1 MIVSRQWLLDYIPL
15 ELPVEQ
21 WADRLTMSG
30 CNLESIEPA
39 GQDFAVDLEITSN
52 RADCLGHIGIARE
65 LSVLLDAPFTR
76 PGAIVE
82 PIADRTDSITSVELQ
97 CPEMCPQYM
106 ARVVRGVKV
115 GPSPEWLIERLQTV
129 FPGYKPIN
137 NIVDITNYVMLECGQ
152 PLHAFDL
159 DKLRGHRIVV
169 RKAKTGEKLAAINHV
184 EYTLAPEMC
193 IIADAERPV
202 AIAGVM
208 GGAET
213 EITSGT
219 VNVLVE
225 TANFTPLAVRNTA
238 RTLKLHSPSSYRF
251 ERQIDIQQLD
261 WASRRCCE
269 LILQLAGGELLD
281 EPVVEGDV
289 PDWNPALIKLR
300 FARVEAVL
308 GIKIPVD
315 ECVRILTSL
324 GLPVMGKPTSES
336 ASFRPPSWRRDL
348 TREIDLIEEIARM
361 HGYDKIPADRPIP
374 VVSGSRSTA
383 ERVRERIE
391 NVLTAAGFNE
401 ALTFSFVTEE
411 LAKTFVRD
419 ASLPDLVLTQTAGEF
434 GNRARST
441 IIPSLLVARREN
453 ERQGN
458 LSADLYE
465 VARVFLGTDPAKPET
480 QPLRVA
486 LITGRSFFEVKGV
499 LEAIVRAI
507 NPALKITAQPSSISQ
522 FTPGRGAE
530 LSLSVAFCSAKERP
544 FSEKKATVSWAV
556 LGEIDR
562 DAPHVRDLKLR
573 EPATIAEFDLQPL
586 IDHAVLVAEAQPL
599 PENPAVTRDLNLVLD
614 EAITWAALESTVRSS
629 AGPHLEQVRFVDQ
642 YRGKHIPAGKKSY
655 VFSMSL
661 RAADRTLTSDEI
673 DAVQASVL
681 KACETGHG
689 AALRG

>member
-1 MIVSRQWLLDYIPL
+1 MIVSRQWLLEYIPL
-15 ELPVEQ
+15 ELPVEE

-30 CNLESIEPA
+30 CNLESIEAA
-39 GQDFAVDLEITSN
+39 GSDFAVDLEITSN
-52 RADCLGHIGIARE
+52 RADCLGHLGIARE
-65 LSVLLDAPFTR
+65 LSVLLDAPFSR
-76 PGAIVE
+76 PGAMVD
-82 PIADRTDSITSVELQ
+82 PVADLTESVTSVELQ

-106 ARVVRGVKV
+106 ARVLRGVKV
-115 GPSPEWLIERLQTV
+115 GPSPDWMVERLQTV

-152 PLHAFDL
+152 PLHAFDF
-159 DKLRGHRIVV
+159 DKLAGKKIIV
-169 RKAKTGEKLAAINHV
+169 RKARTGEKLAAINHV
-184 EYTLAPEMC
+184 EYALTPEMC
-193 IIADAERPV
+193 VIADAEKPV

-213 EITSGT
+213 EITAGT
-219 VNVLVE
+219 VNVLIE
-225 TANFTPLAVRNTA
+225 TANFTPLSVRNVA
-238 RTLKLHSPSSYRF
+238 RSLKLHSPSSYRF
-251 ERQIDIQQLD
+251 ERQVDIQQLD

-269 LILQLAGGELLD
+269 LIQQLAGGELLD
-281 EPVVEGDV
+281 EPLVEGDV
-289 PDWNPALIKLR
+289 PDWNPELITLR

-324 GLPVMGKPTSES
+324 GLPVMGKVTSES
-336 ASFRPPSWRRDL
+336 AKFRPPSWRRDL
-348 TREIDLIEEIARM
+348 TREIDLIEEIIRI
-361 HGYDKIPADRPIP
+361 HGYDQIPEDRPIP

-391 NVLTAAGFNE
+391 HVLTAAGFNE

-411 LAKTFVRD
+411 LVKTFVRD
-419 ASLPDLVLTQTAGEF
+419 ASLPDLVLTQAAGEF
-434 GNRARST
+434 GNRARNS
-441 IIPSLLVARREN
+441 IIPSLLAARREN

-458 LSADLYE
+458 LTADLYE
-465 VARVFLGTDPAKPET
+465 IARVFLGTDPSNPAT

-499 LEAIVRAI
+499 LEAVARAI
-507 NPALKITAQPSSISQ
+507 NPALTITAQPSAIAQ

-530 LSLSVAFCSAKERP
+530 LSLSVAKER
-544 FSEKKATVSWAV
+544 SSAEQKTTLWGV

-562 DAPHVRDLKLR
+562 SSAHVKDLKLR
-573 EPATIAEFDLQPL
+573 EPVTIAEFDLQPL
-586 IDHAVLVAEAQPL
+586 IDHAVLVAHAQPL
-599 PENPAVTRDLNLVLD
+599 PANPAVTRDLNLVLD
-614 EAITWAALESTVRSS
+614 EVVTWATLEATVRGS

-642 YRGKHIPAGKKSY
+642 YRGKHIPTGKKSY
-655 VFSMSL
+655 VFSMAL
-661 RAADRTLTSDEI
+661 RAADRTLTSEEI

-681 KACETGHG
+681 KACETSLG

>member
-1 MIVSRQWLLDYIPL
+1 MIVSRQWILDYIPL
-15 ELPVEQ
+15 EMPVEE

-39 GQDFAVDLEITSN
+39 GADFAVDLEITSN

-65 LSVLLDAPFTR
+65 LSVLLDTPFSR

-82 PIADRTDSITSVELQ
+82 PIAERTDSITSVELQ
-97 CPEMCPQYM
+97 CPDMCPQYM
-106 ARVVRGVKV
+106 ARVIRGVKV
-115 GPSPEWLIERLQTV
+115 GPSPAWMVERLQTV
-129 FPGYKPIN
+129 FPAYKPIN
-137 NIVDITNYVMLECGQ
+137 NIVDITNYIMMECGQ
-152 PLHAFDL
+152 PLHAFDF
-159 DKLRGHRIVV
+159 DKLGGNRIVV

-184 EYTLAPEMC
+184 EYALTPEMC

-238 RTLKLHSPSSYRF
+238 RSLKLQSPSSYRF
-251 ERQIDIQQLD
+251 ERQVDIQQLD

-419 ASLPDLVLTQTAGEF
+419 TTLPDLVLTQTAGEF

-441 IIPSLLVARREN
+441 MIPSLLVARREN

-458 LSADLYE
+458 MTADLYE

-480 QPLRVA
+480 QPMRVA

-499 LEAIVRAI
+499 LEAVVRAI
-507 NPALKITAQPSSISQ
+507 NPALTITAQPSAITQ
-522 FTPGRGAE
+522 FTPGRGAD
-530 LSLSVAFCSAKERP
+530 LSLNGKP
-544 FSEKKATVSWAV
+544 WGV
-556 LGEIDR
+556 LGEVQR
-562 DAPHVRDLKLR
+562 DAPHLRDLKLR

-586 IDHAVLVAEAQPL
+586 IDHAVLVAEAQLL
-599 PENPAVTRDLNLVLD
+599 PEHPAVTRDLNFVLD
-614 EAITWAALESTVRSS
+614 EPVQWAALESTIRAA
-629 AGPHLEQVRFVDQ
+629 AGPLLEQVRFVDQ
-642 YRGKHIPAGKKSY
+642 YRGKHIAAGKKSY

-661 RAADRTLTSDEI
+661 RAADRTLTSGEI
-673 DAVQASVL
+673 DAVQASVV
-681 KACETGHG
+681 KACESALG

>member
-15 ELPVEQ
+15 DLPVQE

-39 GQDFAVDLEITSN
+39 GNDFAVDLEITSN

-65 LSVLLDAPFTR
+65 LSVLLDVPFTR
-76 PGAIVE
+76 PGAMVE
-82 PIADRTDSITSVELQ
+82 PIADLTDSVTSVELQ
-97 CPEMCPQYM
+97 CPDMCPQYM

-115 GPSPEWLIERLQTV
+115 GPSPAWMIERLQTV

-137 NIVDITNYVMLECGQ
+137 NIVDITNYVMMECGQ
-152 PLHAFDL
+152 PLHAFDF
-159 DKLRGHRIVV
+159 DKLRGQRIVV
-169 RKAKTGEKLAAINHV
+169 RQAKTGEKLAAINHL
-184 EYTLAPEMC
+184 EYTLTPDMC
-193 IIADAERPV
+193 VIADAERPV

-213 EITSGT
+213 EITTGT
-219 VNVLVE
+219 TNVLIE
-225 TANFTPLAVRNTA
+225 TANFAPLAVRNAA
-238 RTLKLHSPSSYRF
+238 RSLKLHSPSSYRF

-269 LILQLAGGELLD
+269 LILEHAGGEVLD

-289 PDWNPALIKLR
+289 PDWNPQPIKLR
-300 FARVEAVL
+300 FSRVEEVL

-348 TREIDLIEEIARM
+348 TREIDLIEEIVRM

-374 VVSGSRSTA
+374 VVSGKRSTA

-391 NVLTAAGFNE
+391 NVLTGAGFNE

-419 ASLPDLVLTQTAGEF
+419 ASLPDLVLTQSAGEF

-441 IIPSLLVARREN
+441 MIPSLLAARREN

-458 LSADLYE
+458 MTAELYE
-465 VARVFLGTDPAKPET
+465 VARVFLGTDPSKPET
-480 QPLRVA
+480 QPIRVA

-499 LEAIVRAI
+499 LEAVVRAI
-507 NPALKITAQPSSISQ
+507 NPALTISAQPSSITQ
-522 FTPGRGAE
+522 FTPGRGAD
-530 LSLSVAFCSAKERP
+530 LSLNGKL
-544 FSEKKATVSWAV
+544 WGV
-556 LGEIDR
+556 LGEVHR
-562 DAPHVRDLKLR
+562 TAPHLRDLKLR
-573 EPATIAEFDLQPL
+573 EPATVAEFDLQPL
-586 IDHAVLVAEAQPL
+586 IDYAVLVAEAQPL

-614 EAITWAALESTVRSS
+614 EPVTWASLEATVRSA
-629 AGPHLEQVRFVDQ
+629 AGPHLEGVRFVDQ
-642 YRGKHIPAGKKSY
+642 YRGKHIAAGKKSY
-655 VFSMSL
+655 VFSMAL
-661 RAADRTLTSDEI
+661 RAADRTLTSEEI
-673 DAVQASVL
+673 DAVQARVL
-681 KACETGHG
+681 KACETGLG
-689 AALRG
+689 GALRG

>member
-15 ELPVEQ
+15 ELPVEE

-39 GQDFAVDLEITSN
+39 GSDFAVDLEITSN
-52 RADCLGHIGIARE
+52 RADCLGHLGIARE
-65 LSVLLDAPFTR
+65 LSVLLDGSFSR
-76 PGAIVE
+76 PGAMVE
-82 PIADRTDSITSVELQ
+82 PIADLTESVTSVELQ

-106 ARVVRGVKV
+106 ARVLRGVKV
-115 GPSPEWLIERLQTV
+115 GPSPAWMVERLQTV

-152 PLHAFDL
+152 PLHAFDF
-159 DKLRGHRIVV
+159 DKLSGQRIVV
-169 RKAKTGEKLAAINHV
+169 RKAKTGEKVAAINHI
-184 EYTLAPEMC
+184 EYALTPEMC
-193 IIADAERPV
+193 VIADADKPV

-208 GGAET
+208 GGAGT
-213 EITSGT
+213 EITAGT
-219 VNVLVE
+219 VNVLIE
-225 TANFTPLAVRNTA
+225 TANFTPLSVRNAA
-238 RTLKLHSPSSYRF
+238 RSLKLHSPSSYRF
-251 ERQIDIQQLD
+251 ERQVDIQQLD

-269 LILQLAGGELLD
+269 LIQQLAGGELLD
-281 EPVVEGDV
+281 EPIVEGDV
-289 PDWNPALIKLR
+289 PDWNPEPITLR

-324 GLPVMGKPTSES
+324 GLPVMGKVTGES
-336 ASFRPPSWRRDL
+336 AKFRPPSWRRDL
-348 TREIDLIEEIARM
+348 TREIDLIEEIIRI
-361 HGYDKIPADRPIP
+361 HGYDNIPEDRPIP

-391 NVLTAAGFNE
+391 HVLTAAGFNE

-434 GNRARST
+434 GNRARAT
-441 IIPSLLVARREN
+441 IIPSLLAARREN

-458 LSADLYE
+458 LTADLYE
-465 VARVFLGTDPAKPET
+465 IARVFLGTDPSKPET
-480 QPLRVA
+480 QPLRVG

-499 LEAIVRAI
+499 LEAIARAI
-507 NPALKITAQPSSISQ
+507 NPALTITAQPSAISQ
-522 FTPGRGAE
+522 FTPGRGAVV
-530 LSLSVAFCSAKERP
+530 LLGGKL
-544 FSEKKATVSWAV
+544 WGV

-562 DAPHVRDLKLR
+562 SASHVRDLKLR

-586 IDHAVLVAEAQPL
+586 IDHAVLVAQAQPL
-599 PENPAVTRDLNLVLD
+599 PDNPVVTRDLNLVLD
-614 EAITWAALESTVRSS
+614 ESVTWATLEATVRSS

-642 YRGKHIPAGKKSY
+642 YRGKHIPTGKKSY

-661 RAADRTLTSDEI
+661 RAADRTLTSEEI

-681 KACETGHG
+681 KACETGLG

>member
-1 MIVSRQWLLDYIPL
+1 MIVSRQWLLEYIPL
-15 ELPVEQ
+15 DLPVEE

-39 GQDFAVDLEITSN
+39 GSDFAIDLEITSN
-52 RADCLGHIGIARE
+52 RADCLGHLGIARE
-65 LSVLLDAPFTR
+65 LSVLLDAPFSR
-76 PGAIVE
+76 PGAMVE
-82 PIADRTDSITSVELQ
+82 PVADLTESVTSVELQ

-106 ARVVRGVKV
+106 ARVLRGVKV
-115 GPSPEWLIERLQTV
+115 GPSPDWMVERLQTV

-152 PLHAFDL
+152 PLHAFDF
-159 DKLRGHRIVV
+159 DKLAGQKIVV
-169 RKAKTGEKLAAINHV
+169 RRAKTGEKLAAINHI
-184 EYTLAPEMC
+184 EYSLTPEMC
-193 IIADAERPV
+193 VIADAEKPV

-213 EITSGT
+213 EITAGT
-219 VNVLVE
+219 VNVLIE
-225 TANFTPLAVRNTA
+225 TANFTPLSVRNAA
-238 RTLKLHSPSSYRF
+238 RSLKLHSPSSYRF

-269 LILQLAGGELLD
+269 LIQQLAGGELLD

-289 PDWNPALIKLR
+289 PDWNPELITLR

-324 GLPVMGKPTSES
+324 GLPVMGKVTSES
-336 ASFRPPSWRRDL
+336 AKFRPPSWRRDL
-348 TREIDLIEEIARM
+348 TREIDLIEEIIRI
-361 HGYDKIPADRPIP
+361 HGYDQIPEDRPIP

-391 NVLTAAGFNE
+391 HVLTAAGFNE
-401 ALTFSFVTEE
+401 ALTFSFVTED

-419 ASLPDLVLTQTAGEF
+419 ASLPDLVLTQAAGEF
-434 GNRARST
+434 GNRARAT
-441 IIPSLLVARREN
+441 IIPSLLAARREN

-458 LSADLYE
+458 LTADLYE
-465 VARVFLGTDPAKPET
+465 IARVFLGTDPSKPAT

-499 LEAIVRAI
+499 LEAVARAI
-507 NPALKITAQPSSISQ
+507 NPALTITAQPSAIAQ

-530 LSLSVAFCSAKERP
+530 LSLSVAFRSAKEH
-544 FSEKKATVSWAV
+544 SSAEQKATLWGV

-562 DAPHVRDLKLR
+562 NAACVRDLKLR

-586 IDHAVLVAEAQPL
+586 IDHAVLVAHAQPL
-599 PENPAVTRDLNLVLD
+599 PANPAVTRDLNLVLD
-614 EAITWAALESTVRSS
+614 EAVTWATLEATVQGS

-642 YRGKHIPAGKKSY
+642 YRGKHIPTGKKSY
-655 VFSMSL
+655 VFSMAL
-661 RAADRTLTSDEI
+661 RAADRTLTSEEI
-673 DAVQASVL
+673 DAVQAGVL
-681 KACETGHG
+681 KACESGLG

>member
-1 MIVSRQWLLDYIPL
+1 MIVSRQWLLEYIPL
-15 ELPVEQ
+15 ELPVEV

-30 CNLESIEPA
+30 CNLESIEPS
-39 GQDFAVDLEITSN
+39 GQDYAVDLEITSN
-52 RADCLGHIGIARE
+52 RADCLGHLGIARE
-65 LSVLLDAPFTR
+65 LSVLLDAPFSR
-76 PGAIVE
+76 PGAMVE
-82 PIADRTDSITSVELQ
+82 PVADLTESVTSVELQ

-106 ARVVRGVKV
+106 ARVMRGVKV
-115 GPSPEWLIERLQTV
+115 GPSPDWMIERLQTV

-137 NIVDITNYVMLECGQ
+137 NIVDITNYVMMECGQ
-152 PLHAFDL
+152 PLHAFDF
-159 DKLRGHRIVV
+159 DKLAGKKIVV
-169 RKAKTGEKLAAINHV
+169 RRAKTGEKLAAINHI
-184 EYTLAPEMC
+184 EYALTPEMC
-193 IIADAERPV
+193 VIADAEKPV

-213 EITSGT
+213 EITAGT
-219 VNVLVE
+219 VNVLIE
-225 TANFTPLAVRNTA
+225 TANFTPLSVRNAA
-238 RTLKLHSPSSYRF
+238 RSLKLQSPSSYRF

-269 LILQLAGGELLD
+269 LIQQLAGGELLD
-281 EPVVEGDV
+281 EPIVEGDV
-289 PDWNPALIKLR
+289 PDWNPEPITLR

-308 GIKIPVD
+308 GIRIPVD

-324 GLPVMGKPTSES
+324 GLPVMGKVTGES
-336 ASFRPPSWRRDL
+336 AKFRPPSWRRDL
-348 TREIDLIEEIARM
+348 TREIDLIEEIIRI
-361 HGYDKIPADRPIP
+361 HGYDNIPEDRPIP

-391 NVLTAAGFNE
+391 HVLTAAGFNE

-419 ASLPDLVLTQTAGEF
+419 ASLPDLVLTQAAGEF
-434 GNRARST
+434 GNRARAT
-441 IIPSLLVARREN
+441 IIPSLLAARREN

-458 LSADLYE
+458 LTADLYE
-465 VARVFLGTDPAKPET
+465 IARVFLGTDPSNPAT

-499 LEAIVRAI
+499 LEAVARAV
-507 NPALKITAQPSSISQ
+507 NPTLTITAQPSAISQ

-530 LSLSVAFCSAKERP
+530 LSVAFRSAKERSSAEP
-544 FSEKKATVSWAV
+544 TPTIPWGV
-556 LGEIDR
+556 LGEVDR
-562 DAPHVRDLKLR
+562 TAPNVRDLKLR

-586 IDHAVLVAEAQPL
+586 IDHAVLVAQAQPL
-599 PENPAVTRDLNLVLD
+599 PDNPAVTRDLNLVLD
-614 EAITWAALESTVRSS
+614 EAVTWSALEAIVKGS
-629 AGPHLEQVRFVDQ
+629 AGPHLEHVRFVDQ
-642 YRGKHIPAGKKSY
+642 YRGKHIPTGKKSY

-661 RAADRTLTSDEI
+661 RAADRTLTSEEI

-681 KACETGHG
+681 KACESGLG

>member
-30 CNLESIEPA
+30 CNLESIAPA
-39 GQDFAVDLEITSN
+39 GADFAVDLEITSN

-82 PIADRTDSITSVELQ
+82 PIAERTDSITSVELQ

-106 ARVVRGVKV
+106 ARVIRGVKV
-115 GPSPEWLIERLQTV
+115 GPSPTWMIERLQTV
-129 FPGYKPIN
+129 FPAYKPIN

-152 PLHAFDL
+152 PLHAFDF
-159 DKLRGHRIVV
+159 DQLRGNRIVV

-184 EYTLAPEMC
+184 EYALTPEMC

-208 GGAET
+208 GGADT

-219 VNVLVE
+219 VHVLIE
-225 TANFTPLAVRNTA
+225 TANFTPLSVRNTA
-238 RTLKLHSPSSYRF
+238 RSLKLQSPSSYRF
-251 ERQIDIQQLD
+251 ERQVDIQQLD

-289 PDWNPALIKLR
+289 PDWNPAPIKLR
-300 FARVEAVL
+300 FARIEAVL
-308 GIKIPVD
+308 GIKIPVE

-411 LAKTFVRD
+411 LSKTFVRD
-419 ASLPDLVLTQTAGEF
+419 ASLPDLVLTQSAGEF

-441 IIPSLLVARREN
+441 MIPSLLVARREN

-458 LSADLYE
+458 MTADLYE
-465 VARVFLGTDPAKPET
+465 VARVFLGTDPANPET

-499 LEAIVRAI
+499 LEAVVRAI
-507 NPALKITAQPSSISQ
+507 NPALTITAQPSSITQ

-530 LSLSVAFCSAKERP
+530 LSLHGKP
-544 FSEKKATVSWAV
+544 WAV
-556 LGEIDR
+556 LGEVHR
-562 DAPHVRDLKLR
+562 DAPHLRDVKLR

-599 PENPAVTRDLNLVLD
+599 PETPAVTRDLNLVLD
-614 EAITWAALESTVRSS
+614 EPVTWATLEATVRGA

-642 YRGKHIPAGKKSY
+642 YRGKHIPTGKKSY

-661 RAADRTLTSDEI
+661 RAADRTLTSEEI
-673 DAVQASVL
+673 DQVQANVL
-681 KACETGHG
+681 KACETRLG

>member
-15 ELPVEQ
+15 DLPVQE

-39 GQDFAVDLEITSN
+39 GADFAVDLEITSN

-82 PIADRTDSITSVELQ
+82 PIAERTDSVTSVELQ
-97 CPEMCPQYM
+97 CPDMCPQYM
-106 ARVVRGVKV
+106 ARVIRGVKV
-115 GPSPEWLIERLQTV
+115 DPSPAWMIERLQTV
-129 FPGYKPIN
+129 FPAYKPIN

-152 PLHAFDL
+152 PLHAFDF
-159 DKLRGHRIVV
+159 DKLRGNRIVV
-169 RKAKTGEKLAAINHV
+169 RAAKTGEKLAAINHV
-184 EYTLAPEMC
+184 EYALTPEMC

-213 EITSGT
+213 EITTGT
-219 VNVLVE
+219 VNVLIE

-238 RTLKLHSPSSYRF
+238 RSLKLQSPSSYRF
-251 ERQIDIQQLD
+251 ERQVDIQQLD

-289 PDWNPALIKLR
+289 PDWNPTPIKLR

-308 GIKIPVD
+308 GITIPVE

-324 GLPVMGKPTSES
+324 GLPVMGKPNSEA

-374 VVSGSRSTA
+374 VVSGSRSKA

-391 NVLTAAGFNE
+391 NVLTGAGFNE
-401 ALTFSFVTEE
+401 ALTFSFVTED

-419 ASLPDLVLTQTAGEF
+419 ASLPELVLTQTAGEF

-441 IIPSLLVARREN
+441 MIPSLLAARREN

-458 LSADLYE
+458 MTADLYE
-465 VARVFLGTDPAKPET
+465 IARVFLGTDPSQSET
-480 QPLRVA
+480 QPIRIA
-486 LITGRSFFEVKGV
+486 LVTGRSFFEVKGV

-507 NPALKITAQPSSISQ
+507 NPALSLTATPSSISQ
-522 FTPGRGAE
+522 FSPGRGAD
-530 LSLSVAFCSAKERP
+530 LSLNGKP
-544 FSEKKATVSWAV
+544 WGI
-556 LGEIDR
+556 LGEVHR
-562 DAPHVRDLKLR
+562 DAPHLRDLKLR
-573 EPATIAEFDLQPL
+573 EPATVAEFDLQPL

-614 EAITWAALESTVRSS
+614 EPVTWASLEATVRSA
-629 AGPHLEQVRFVDQ
+629 AGPHLEGVRFVDQ

-655 VFSMSL
+655 VFSMAL

-673 DAVQASVL
+673 DAVQTCVL
-681 KACETGHG
+681 KACETALG

>member
-1 MIVSRQWLLDYIPL
+1 MIVSRQWLLEYIPL
-15 ELPVEQ
+15 DLPVEE

-39 GQDFAVDLEITSN
+39 GSDFAVDLEITSN
-52 RADCLGHIGIARE
+52 RADCLGHLGIARE

-76 PGAIVE
+76 PGAMVE
-82 PIADRTDSITSVELQ
+82 PVADLTESVTSVELQ

-106 ARVVRGVKV
+106 ARVLRGVKV
-115 GPSPEWLIERLQTV
+115 GPSPAWMVERLQTV

-152 PLHAFDL
+152 PLHAFDF
-159 DKLRGHRIVV
+159 DKLAGKKIIV
-169 RKAKTGEKLAAINHV
+169 RKARTGEKLAAINHI
-184 EYTLAPEMC
+184 EYTLTPEMC
-193 IIADAERPV
+193 VIADAEKPV

-213 EITSGT
+213 EITAGT
-219 VNVLVE
+219 VNVLIE
-225 TANFTPLAVRNTA
+225 TANFTPLSVRNAA
-238 RTLKLHSPSSYRF
+238 RSLKLHSPSSYRF
-251 ERQIDIQQLD
+251 ERQVDIQQLD

-269 LILQLAGGELLD
+269 LIQQLAGGELLD
-281 EPVVEGDV
+281 EPIVEGDV
-289 PDWNPALIKLR
+289 PDWNPELITLR

-308 GIKIPVD
+308 GIKVPVD

-324 GLPVMGKPTSES
+324 GLPVMGKVTGES
-336 ASFRPPSWRRDL
+336 AKFRPPSWRRDL
-348 TREIDLIEEIARM
+348 TREIDLIEEIIRI
-361 HGYDKIPADRPIP
+361 HGYDNIPEDRPIP

-391 NVLTAAGFNE
+391 HVLTAAGFNE

-419 ASLPDLVLTQTAGEF
+419 ASLPDLILTQTAGEF
-434 GNRARST
+434 GNRARAT
-441 IIPSLLVARREN
+441 IIPSLLAARREN

-458 LSADLYE
+458 LTADLYE
-465 VARVFLGTDPAKPET
+465 IARVFLGTDPSNPAT
-480 QPLRVA
+480 QPLRIA

-499 LEAIVRAI
+499 LEAVARAI
-507 NPALKITAQPSSISQ
+507 NPALTITAQPSSIAQ

-530 LSLSVAFCSAKERP
+530 LSLSVAFRSAKEH
-544 FSEKKATVSWAV
+544 SSAEQKATLWGV

-562 DAPHVRDLKLR
+562 SASHVRDLKLR

-586 IDHAVLVAEAQPL
+586 IDHAVLVAQAQPL
-599 PENPAVTRDLNLVLD
+599 PANPAVTRDLNLVLD
-614 EAITWAALESTVRSS
+614 ESVTWATLEATVRGS

-642 YRGKHIPAGKKSY
+642 YRGKHIPTGKKSY
-655 VFSMSL
+655 VFSMAL
-661 RAADRTLTSDEI
+661 RAADRTLTSEEI

-681 KACETGHG
+681 KACETGLG

>member
-1 MIVSRQWLLDYIPL
+1 MIVSRQWLLEYIPL
-15 ELPVEQ
+15 DLPVEE

-52 RADCLGHIGIARE
+52 RADCLGHLGIARE
-65 LSVLLDAPFTR
+65 LSVLLDQPFSR
-76 PGAIVE
+76 PGAMVDPVAALTE
-82 PIADRTDSITSVELQ
+82 SVTSVELQ

-106 ARVVRGVKV
+106 ARVIRGIQV
-115 GPSPEWLIERLQTV
+115 GPSPDWMVERLQTV

-152 PLHAFDL
+152 PLHAFDF
-159 DKLRGHRIVV
+159 DKLAGKKIIV
-169 RKAKTGEKLAAINHV
+169 RKARTGEKLAAINHV
-184 EYTLAPEMC
+184 EYALTPEMC
-193 IIADAERPV
+193 VIADAEKPV

-213 EITSGT
+213 EITAGT
-219 VNVLVE
+219 VNVLIE
-225 TANFTPLAVRNTA
+225 TANFTPLSVRNSA
-238 RTLKLHSPSSYRF
+238 RSLKLHSPSSYRF
-251 ERQIDIQQLD
+251 ERQVDIQQLD

-269 LILQLAGGELLD
+269 LIQQLAGGELLD
-281 EPVVEGDV
+281 EPIVEGDV
-289 PDWNPALIKLR
+289 PDWNPELITLR

-324 GLPVMGKPTSES
+324 GLPVMGKVTSDS
-336 ASFRPPSWRRDL
+336 AKFRPPSWRRDL
-348 TREIDLIEEIARM
+348 TREIDLIEEIIRI
-361 HGYDKIPADRPIP
+361 HGYDNIPEDRPIP

-391 NVLTAAGFNE
+391 HVLTAAGFNE

-419 ASLPDLVLTQTAGEF
+419 ASLPDLVLTQAAGEF
-434 GNRARST
+434 GNRARAT
-441 IIPSLLVARREN
+441 IIPSLLAARREN

-458 LSADLYE
+458 LTADLYE
-465 VARVFLGTDPAKPET
+465 IARVFLGTDPSNPET
-480 QPLRVA
+480 QPLRIA

-499 LEAIVRAI
+499 LEAVARAI
-507 NPALKITAQPSSISQ
+507 NPALTITAQPSAISQ

-530 LSLSVAFCSAKERP
+530 VLLGGQP
-544 FSEKKATVSWAV
+544 WGV
-556 LGEIDR
+556 LGEVDR
-562 DAPHVRDLKLR
+562 TAPSVRDLKLR

-586 IDHAVLVAEAQPL
+586 IDHAVLVAQAQPL
-599 PENPAVTRDLNLVLD
+599 PANPAVTRDLNLVLD
-614 EAITWAALESTVRSS
+614 ESVTWATLEATVRGS

-642 YRGKHIPAGKKSY
+642 YRGKHIPTGKKSY

-661 RAADRTLTSDEI
+661 RAADRTLTSEEI
-673 DAVQASVL
+673 DAVQAGVL
-681 KACETGHG
+681 KACETSLG

>member
-1 MIVSRQWLLDYIPL
+1 MIVSRQWLLEYIPL
-15 ELPVEQ
+15 ELPVEE

-39 GQDFAVDLEITSN
+39 GSDFAVDLEITSN
-52 RADCLGHIGIARE
+52 RADCLGHLGIARE
-65 LSVLLDAPFTR
+65 LSVLLDAPFSR
-76 PGAIVE
+76 PGAMVE
-82 PIADRTDSITSVELQ
+82 PIATLTESVTSVELQ
-97 CPEMCPQYM
+97 CPDMCPQYM
-106 ARVVRGVKV
+106 ARVLRGVKV
-115 GPSPEWLIERLQTV
+115 GPSPDWMVERLQTV

-152 PLHAFDL
+152 PLHAFDF
-159 DKLRGHRIVV
+159 DKLAGKKIVV
-169 RKAKTGEKLAAINHV
+169 RKARTGEKLAAINHI
-184 EYTLAPEMC
+184 EYALTPEMC
-193 IIADAERPV
+193 VIADAEKPV

-213 EITSGT
+213 EITAGT
-219 VNVLVE
+219 VNVLIE
-225 TANFTPLAVRNTA
+225 TANFTPLSVRNAA
-238 RTLKLHSPSSYRF
+238 RSLKLHSPSSYRF
-251 ERQIDIQQLD
+251 ERQVDIQQLD

-269 LILQLAGGELLD
+269 LIQQLAGGELLD
-281 EPVVEGDV
+281 EPLVEGDV
-289 PDWNPALIKLR
+289 PDWNPEPITLR
-300 FARVEAVL
+300 FARVEQVL

-324 GLPVMGKPTSES
+324 GLPVMGKVTSES
-336 ASFRPPSWRRDL
+336 ARFRPPSWRRDL
-348 TREIDLIEEIARM
+348 TREIDLIEEIIRI
-361 HGYDKIPADRPIP
+361 HGYDNIPEDRPIP

-391 NVLTAAGFNE
+391 HVLTSAGFNE

-419 ASLPDLVLTQTAGEF
+419 ASLPDLVLTQAAGEF
-434 GNRARST
+434 GNRARAT
-441 IIPSLLVARREN
+441 IIPSLLAARREN

-458 LSADLYE
+458 LTADLYE
-465 VARVFLGTDPAKPET
+465 IARVFLGTDPSNPTT

-499 LEAIVRAI
+499 LEAVARAI
-507 NPALKITAQPSSISQ
+507 NPALTITAQPSAIAQ

-530 LSLSVAFCSAKERP
+530 LLLGGKP
-544 FSEKKATVSWAV
+544 WGV
-556 LGEIDR
+556 LGEVDR
-562 DAPHVRDLKLR
+562 NAPSVRDLKLR

-586 IDHAVLVAEAQPL
+586 IDHAVLVAHAQPL
-599 PENPAVTRDLNLVLD
+599 PDNPAVTRDLNLVLD
-614 EAITWAALESTVRSS
+614 ESVTWATLEATVRGS

-642 YRGKHIPAGKKSY
+642 YRGKHIPSGKKSY

-661 RAADRTLTSDEI
+661 RAADRTLTSEEI

-681 KACETGHG
+681 KACEAELK
-689 AALRG
+689 AALRA

>member
-15 ELPVEQ
+15 ELPVEE

-39 GQDFAVDLEITSN
+39 GSDFAVDLEITSN
-52 RADCLGHIGIARE
+52 RADCLGHLGIARE
-65 LSVLLDAPFTR
+65 LSVLLDAPFSR
-76 PGAIVE
+76 PGAMVE
-82 PIADRTDSITSVELQ
+82 PIAALTESVTSVELQ

-106 ARVVRGVKV
+106 ARVMRGVKV
-115 GPSPEWLIERLQTV
+115 GPSPAWMIERLQTV

-152 PLHAFDL
+152 PLHAFDF
-159 DKLRGHRIVV
+159 DKLAGKKIVV
-169 RKAKTGEKLAAINHV
+169 RKARTGEKLAAINHI
-184 EYTLAPEMC
+184 EYALTPEMC
-193 IIADAERPV
+193 VIADAEKPV

-213 EITSGT
+213 EITAGT
-219 VNVLVE
+219 VNVLIE
-225 TANFTPLAVRNTA
+225 TANFTPLSVRNAA
-238 RTLKLHSPSSYRF
+238 RSLKLHSPSSYRF
-251 ERQIDIQQLD
+251 ERQVDIQQLD

-269 LILQLAGGELLD
+269 LIQQLAGGELLD
-281 EPVVEGDV
+281 EPLVEGDV
-289 PDWNPALIKLR
+289 PDWNPELITLR

-324 GLPVMGKPTSES
+324 GLPVMGKVTSE
-336 ASFRPPSWRRDL
+336 AAKFRPPSWRRDL

-361 HGYDKIPADRPIP
+361 HGYDKIPVDRPIP

-391 NVLTAAGFNE
+391 NVLTGAGFNE

-419 ASLPDLVLTQTAGEF
+419 ANLPDLVLTQTAGEF

-441 IIPSLLVARREN
+441 MIPSLLAARREN

-458 LSADLYE
+458 MTADLYE
-465 VARVFLGTDPAKPET
+465 IARVFLGTDPSKPET
-480 QPLRVA
+480 QPVRIA

-499 LEAIVRAI
+499 LEAVVRAI
-507 NPALKITAQPSSISQ
+507 NPALSLTAQPSSIAQ
-522 FTPGRGAE
+522 FTPGRGAD
-530 LSLSVAFCSAKERP
+530 LSLNGKP
-544 FSEKKATVSWAV
+544 WGV
-556 LGEIDR
+556 LGEIHR
-562 DAPHVRDLKLR
+562 DAPHLRDLKLR
-573 EPATIAEFDLQPL
+573 EPATVAEFDLQPL

-614 EAITWAALESTVRSS
+614 EPVTWASLEATVRGA
-629 AGPHLEQVRFVDQ
+629 AGPHLEGVRFVDQ

-655 VFSMSL
+655 VFSMAL
-661 RAADRTLTSDEI
+661 RAADRTLTSEEI
-673 DAVQASVL
+673 DAVQARVL
-681 KACETGHG
+681 KACESGLG
-689 AALRG
+689 GALRG

>member
-39 GQDFAVDLEITSN
+39 GADLAVDLEITSN

-65 LSVLLDAPFTR
+65 LSVLLDAPLSR

-82 PIADRTDSITSVELQ
+82 PITDRTDSMTSVELQ
-97 CPEMCPQYM
+97 CPDMCPQYM
-106 ARVVRGVKV
+106 ARVIRGVKV
-115 GPSPEWLIERLQTV
+115 APSPTWMIERLQTV
-129 FPGYKPIN
+129 LPAYKPIN

-152 PLHAFDL
+152 PLHAFDF
-159 DKLRGHRIVV
+159 DKLCGNRIVV
-169 RKAKTGEKLAAINHV
+169 RAAKTGEKLAAINHV
-184 EYTLAPEMC
+184 EYALTPEMC

-219 VNVLVE
+219 INVLVE

-238 RTLKLHSPSSYRF
+238 RSLKLHSPSSYRF
-251 ERQIDIQQLD
+251 ERQVDIQQLD

-308 GIKIPVD
+308 GIKIPVE

-419 ASLPDLVLTQTAGEF
+419 TTLPDLVLTQTAGEF

-441 IIPSLLVARREN
+441 MIPSLLVARREN

-465 VARVFLGTDPAKPET
+465 VARVFLGTDPANPET

-499 LEAIVRAI
+499 LEAVVRSI
-507 NPALKITAQPSSISQ
+507 NPALTITAQPSAITQ

-530 LSLSVAFCSAKERP
+530 LALNGKP
-544 FSEKKATVSWAV
+544 WAV
-556 LGEIDR
+556 LGEVHR
-562 DAPHVRDLKLR
+562 DAPHLRDLKLR

-586 IDHAVLVAEAQPL
+586 IDQAVLVADAQPL
-599 PENPAVTRDLNLVLD
+599 PETPAVTRDLNLVLD
-614 EAITWAALESTVRSS
+614 EPVTWATLEATVRGA
-629 AGPHLEQVRFVDQ
+629 AGSHLEQVRFVDQ
-642 YRGKHIPAGKKSY
+642 YRGKHIPSGKKSY

-661 RAADRTLTSDEI
+661 RAADRTLTSEEI
-673 DAVQASVL
+673 DQVQARVL
-681 KACETGHG
+681 KACETGLG
-689 AALRG
+689 AVLRG

>member
-15 ELPVEQ
+15 DLPVEE

-52 RADCLGHIGIARE
+52 RADCLGHLGIARE
-65 LSVLLDAPFTR
+65 LSVLLDAPFSR

-82 PIADRTDSITSVELQ
+82 PVADLTESVTSVELQ
-97 CPEMCPQYM
+97 CPDMCPQYM
-106 ARVVRGVKV
+106 ARVLRGVKV
-115 GPSPEWLIERLQTV
+115 GPSPQWMIERLQTV

-159 DKLRGHRIVV
+159 DKLAGKKIVV
-169 RKAKTGEKLAAINHV
+169 RKARTGEKLAAINHV
-184 EYTLAPEMC
+184 EYVLTPEMC
-193 IIADAERPV
+193 VIADADQPV

-208 GGAET
+208 GGSET
-213 EITSGT
+213 EITAAT
-219 VNVLVE
+219 VNVLIE
-225 TANFTPLAVRNTA
+225 TANFTPLSVRHAA
-238 RTLKLHSPSSYRF
+238 RSLKLHSPSSYRF

-269 LILQLAGGELLD
+269 LIQQLAGGELLD
-281 EPVVEGDV
+281 EPLVEGDV
-289 PDWNPALIKLR
+289 PDWNPALIPLR

-308 GIKIPVD
+308 GIPIPGD
-315 ECVRILTSL
+315 ECVRILTRL
-324 GLPVMGKPTSES
+324 GLPVMGKVTRE
-336 ASFRPPSWRRDL
+336 AATFRPPSWRRDL
-348 TREIDLIEEIARM
+348 TREIDLIEEIIRI
-361 HGYDKIPADRPIP
+361 HGYDKIPEDRPIP

-391 NVLTAAGFNE
+391 QVLTAAGFNE

-411 LAKTFVRD
+411 QTKLFVRD
-419 ASLPDLVLTQTAGEF
+419 ASLPDMVLTQTAGEF
-434 GNRARST
+434 GNRARAT
-441 IIPSLLVARREN
+441 IIPSLLAARREN

-458 LSADLYE
+458 LTADLYE
-465 VARVFLGTDPAKPET
+465 IARVFLGTDPSQPQT
-480 QPLRVA
+480 QPLRIA

-499 LEAIVRAI
+499 LEAIARAI
-507 NPALKITAQPSSISQ
+507 NPALTITAQPSAIRQ

-530 LSLSVAFCSAKERP
+530 VMLGGQL
-544 FSEKKATVSWAV
+544 WGV
-556 LGEIDR
+556 LGEVDR
-562 DAPHVRDLKLR
+562 TAPGVRDLKLR
-573 EPATIAEFDLQPL
+573 EPATIAEIDLQPL
-586 IDHAVLVAEAQPL
+586 IDHAVLVAQAQPL
-599 PENPAVTRDLNLVLD
+599 PDNPAVTRDLNLVLD
-614 EAITWAALESTVRSS
+614 ESVTWATLEATVRGD

-642 YRGKHIPAGKKSY
+642 YRGKHIPTGKKSY

-661 RAADRTLTSDEI
+661 RAADRTLTSEEI
-673 DAVQASVL
+673 DAVQSRVL
-681 KACETGHG
+681 KACETALG

>member
-1 MIVSRQWLLDYIPL
+1 MIVSAEWLKEYVSLD
-15 ELPVEQ
+15 LPVEQ
-21 WADRLTMSG
+21 WADKLTMSG

-65 LSVLLDAPFTR
+65 LSVLLDEPLSR

-82 PIADRTDSITSVELQ
+82 PIADRTDSVTSVELQ
-97 CPEMCPQYM
+97 CPDMCPQYM

-115 GPSPEWLIERLQTV
+115 APSPEWLITRLQTV

-137 NIVDITNYVMLECGQ
+137 NIVDITNYVMMECGQ
-152 PLHAFDL
+152 PLHAFDF
-159 DKLRGHRIVV
+159 DKLRGQRIVV

-184 EYTLAPEMC
+184 EYTLTPEMC
-193 IIADAERPV
+193 VIADAERPV

-213 EITSGT
+213 EITEST

-225 TANFTPLAVRNTA
+225 TANFTPLTVRNTA

-269 LILQLAGGELLD
+269 LIQQLAGGELLD
-281 EPVVEGDV
+281 EPIVEGDV
-289 PDWNPALIKLR
+289 PDWNPASITLR
-300 FARVEAVL
+300 FARIEEVL
-308 GIKIPVD
+308 GIQIPAD
-315 ECVRILTSL
+315 ECVRILTRL
-324 GLPVMGKPTSES
+324 GLPVMGKATRES

-348 TREIDLIEEIARM
+348 TREIDLIEEIARI

-383 ERVRERIE
+383 ERVRQRIE
-391 NVLTAAGFNE
+391 EVLLAAGFNE

-419 ASLPDLVLTQTAGEF
+419 PSLPDLVLTQTAGEF
-434 GNRARST
+434 GNRART
-441 IIPSLLVARREN
+441 TMIPSLLVARREN

-458 LSADLYE
+458 LNAELFE
-465 VARVFLGTDPAKPET
+465 VARVFLGTDPSKPET

-486 LITGRSFFEVKGV
+486 LITGRSFFEVKGI
-499 LEAIVRAI
+499 LEAVLRVI
-507 NPALKITAQPSSISQ
+507 NPALAIEAQPSSISQ
-522 FTPGRGAE
+522 FAPGRGAD
-530 LSLSVAFCSAKERP
+530 LSVAF
-544 FSEKKATVSWAV
+544 FSEKGHPSSERKATIPWGI
-556 LGEIDR
+556 LGEVDR
-562 DAPHVRDLKLR
+562 NAPFVRDLKLR

-586 IDHAVLVAEAQPL
+586 IDQAILVAEAQPL
-599 PENPAVTRDLNLVLD
+599 PETPAVTRDLNLVLD
-614 EAITWAALESTVRSS
+614 EAVTWAALESTVRGS

-661 RAADRTLTSDEI
+661 RAADRTLTSEEI
-673 DAVQASVL
+673 DAVQATVL